1 MRVWFNGRTPAS
13 QAGNGGP
20 IPLTRFIF
28 PGGIEAD
35 TSALESSEGG
45 RLRMRSGSDEGEGFP
60 SPAFNFRAG
69 IEVLHPPVVGRP
81 ERLLKKNLFNP
92 SFSPLFL

>member
-1 MRVWFNGRTPAS
+1 
-13 QAGNGGP
+13 
-20 IPLTRFIF
+20 
-28 PGGIEAD
+28 
-35 TSALESSEGG
+35 
-45 RLRMRSGSDEGEGFP
+45 MRSGSDEGEGFP